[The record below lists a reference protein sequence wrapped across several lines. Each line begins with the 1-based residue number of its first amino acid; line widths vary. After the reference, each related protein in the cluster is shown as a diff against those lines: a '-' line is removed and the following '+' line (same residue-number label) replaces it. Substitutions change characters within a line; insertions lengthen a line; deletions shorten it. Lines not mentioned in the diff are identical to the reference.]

1 MFLVSVYE
9 TLTIVFSILFV
20 IVAVA
25 CILLVI
31 PIFKG
36 KKANINSKKIISDA
50 EIKAEHIIKNAQLD
64 AKQYVSEMKAE
75 ADKDIKERKQ
85 EIVASENKL
94 LQREQSIDLR
104 DAQLLKKENNLEQKE
119 LLIDQQIEENKKR
132 KENLQTKLDG
142 IIEELQK
149 VSQMS
154 LKEAK
159 EEIMKRVE
167 EKCQRDIALY

>member
-85 EIVASENKL
+85 EIVAS
-94 LQREQSIDLR
+94 
-104 DAQLLKKENNLEQKE
+104 
-119 LLIDQQIEENKKR
+119 
-132 KENLQTKLDG
+132 
-142 IIEELQK
+142 
-149 VSQMS
+149 
-154 LKEAK
+154 
-159 EEIMKRVE
+159 
-167 EKCQRDIALY
+167 